1 MCLARW
7 EVSMRKSI
15 VLIIA
20 LIICGVFVG
29 AAWAGK
35 VAIGGTHSSGEIAG
49 TCGSVGG
56 QFWQIDSGYG
66 CVHECGAGGAQ
77 ACVVSCGNDG
87 KCTGECPSCGRRDP
101 PRLPLLSGGNEV
113 TRALSNS
120 VTPAKRY

>member
-1 MCLARW
+1 
-7 EVSMRKSI
+7 MRKSI
-15 VLIIA
+15 ILIIA

-29 AAWAGK
+29 AAWAEK